1 MKCKSVGGSLVH
13 LAQQETPL
21 TRDLA
26 RFRALE
32 RCIVSHCTNLPAEEA
47 EDVAA
52 DLAVALF
59 PGYPAEAGT
68 PPLTLNSSVLVL
80 NRWARNGASM
90 EEYVRALKH

>member
-1 MKCKSVGGSLVH
+1 MH
-13 LAQQETPL
+13 LAQQEVPL
-21 TRDLA
+21 TRDLG

-47 EDVAA
+47 EDRAA

-59 PGYPAEAGT
+59 PGYPGEAGT

-80 NRWARNGASM
+80 NRWAGRI
-90 EEYVRALKH
+90 ED